1 MKELLDEFWLVH
13 IYDTRWLKAYKL
25 SAAVQFAIRKTYF
38 LYQMWDDM
46 SQGVNNI
53 GIDFRYILNFFYPMA
68 KNFKMYHYSQ
78 IWPLRWPLEVKKWFL
93 RKMNSCIRFR
103 RSKTYK
109 NDPLNKISKKSKI
122 QNNLTIWQPK

>member
-46 SQGVNNI
+46 SQGVKVTLKVKNVENA
-53 GIDFRYILNFFYPMA
+53 IL
-68 KNFKMYHYSQ
+68 
-78 IWPLRWPLEVKKWFL
+78 
-93 RKMNSCIRFR
+93 
-103 RSKTYK
+103 
-109 NDPLNKISKKSKI
+109 
-122 QNNLTIWQPK
+122 